1 VIVQTRRRATDVL
14 SGKRREARLRTRL
27 RAQLI
32 SRFGAER
39 GFLSDLSLTGCRIDL
54 RDPPHSGD
62 VIVRWG
68 PFESQG
74 EIVWYSPNR
83 VGIRFLEELP
93 YEWLI
98 ATRQMTD
105 ASPGSHE
112 LAEARAAAKAWAGG
126 QRPI

>member
-1 VIVQTRRRATDVL
+1 ML
-14 SGKRREARLRTRL
+14 SGKRQEARLRTRL

-39 GFLSDLSLTGCRIDL
+39 GFLSDLSLSGCRIEL
-54 RDPPHSGD
+54 RNPPHSGD

-68 PFESQG
+68 PFECQG
-74 EIVWYSPNR
+74 EIVWYSPSR
-83 VGIRFLEELP
+83 VGIRFLEEVP

-105 ASPGSHE
+105 VSPANHE
-112 LAEARAAAKAWAGG
+112 LAEARAAAKAWSGG